1 MQESRGE
8 VFAVRLEDGTR
19 RLSLAKSNEHTTE
32 NKAQEVPACV
42 RAAAATVSGAF
53 DEVEAAVMAVLAQL
67 LGGNSSVSVVD
78 DAARLGLAQ
87 LPTKTHLHVY
97 LRSKDDDNSTVR
109 TDAGRRF
116 SLPYHVDRGLYL
128 LVTPSPALP
137 LLLRSRR
144 GKNIRTD
151 PVAPDT
157 VLVLLGRGLT
167 HWMMPP
173 TTRGSSG
180 LLLTPA
186 AHAVPTLTGT
196 RVSSRTIMAR
206 MKVAPSGARPI
217 GNPEASVF
225 SEAFLGGGR
234 DDTSARNPASLCEFG
249 APLTEAESRLTA
261 RQRRDACWPH
271 AGEVCGPRK
280 WNGLLCTDADTVN
293 AGRGPGSCLND
304 QGCPA
309 CAPFCSRSGYCQTHN
324 KATAAEAATAA
335 AKALSSSAAAAANA
349 SEAASAAASKGAKG
363 AAKPAAK
370 K

>member
-249 APLTEAESRLTA
+249 APLTEAESRLTT

-280 WNGLLCTDADTVN
+280 WNGLLCTDADT
-293 AGRGPGSCLND
+293 AEDPGRV
-304 QGCPA
+304 
-309 CAPFCSRSGYCQTHN
+309 
-324 KATAAEAATAA
+324 
-335 AKALSSSAAAAANA
+335 
-349 SEAASAAASKGAKG
+349 
-363 AAKPAAK
+363 
-370 K
+370 